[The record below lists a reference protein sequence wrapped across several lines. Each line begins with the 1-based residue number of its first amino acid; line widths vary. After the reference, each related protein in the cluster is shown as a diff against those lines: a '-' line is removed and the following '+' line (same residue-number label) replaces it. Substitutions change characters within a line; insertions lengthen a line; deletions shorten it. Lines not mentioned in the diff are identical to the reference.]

1 MEAPEAAWGS
11 SLEGSAVVEQ
21 VPGMIKNLNISTFG
35 IWLVGMYIWARKCTC
50 WNGQMSIENK
60 NDGICEILVFD
71 QFKPVKM
78 DTDVRLK
85 AVREALI

>member
-21 VPGMIKNLNISTFG
+21 VPGMIKNLNVSTFG

-60 NDGICEILVFD
+60 NDVKFE
-71 QFKPVKM
+71 PVEM
-78 DTDVRLK
+78 DTDVRLQ

>member
-1 MEAPEAAWGS
+1 MKSPETAWGS

-60 NDGICEILVFD
+60 NDGICEIWTCWDGHRCPLAGS
-71 QFKPVKM
+71 QGSPNII
-78 DTDVRLK
+78 L
-85 AVREALI
+85 

>member
-1 MEAPEAAWGS
+1 MKSPETAWGS

-35 IWLVGMYIWARKCTC
+35 IWLVGMYIWARKCTS

-60 NDGICEILVFD
+60 NDVKFE
-71 QFKPVKM
+71 PVEM
-78 DTDVRLK
+78 DTDVRLQ
-85 AVREALI
+85 AVREALK